1 MQQIY
6 ENLELEF
13 DLKLLFMVYKWH
25 IVILMYIY
33 EIVLIRCDRDTAIMY
48 GKSTVSEREA
58 L

>member
-1 MQQIY
+1 MQQMY

-25 IVILMYIY
+25 IVILMCIY
-33 EIVLIRCDRDTAIMY
+33 EIVLIRCDRDMAIMY
-48 GKSTVSEREA
+48 SKSAVSEIEA

>member
-1 MQQIY
+1 MQQMY

-25 IVILMYIY
+25 IVILMCIY

-48 GKSTVSEREA
+48 GKSAVSEIEA